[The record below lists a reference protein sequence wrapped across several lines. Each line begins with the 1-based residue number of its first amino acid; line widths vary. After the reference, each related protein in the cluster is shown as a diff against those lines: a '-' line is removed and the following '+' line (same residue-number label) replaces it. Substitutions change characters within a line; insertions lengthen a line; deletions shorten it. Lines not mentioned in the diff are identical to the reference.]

1 MSADVY
7 VSRCICSST
16 LLPNGKYRPR
26 SPPFPLPFQ
35 ELTGHDTASNDSY
48 KDDTEDETSWKKS
61 AWSINTPG
69 SSGPPIAK
77 SNCDRKLQLLTANV
91 LSVVHEDDMLYITN
105 TNITQVKLF
114 KKSCLPVRLLVIK
127 WVLFTELKPN
137 EKFLSSKFLLI
148 YPSSIMSAFSLS

>member
-1 MSADVY
+1 MSH
-7 VSRCICSST
+7 
-16 LLPNGKYRPR
+16 LLI
-26 SPPFPLPFQ
+26 FPLPSFLSQ

-114 KKSCLPVRLLVIK
+114 KRYKTSV
-127 WVLFTELKPN
+127 
-137 EKFLSSKFLLI
+137 LSSVI
-148 YPSSIMSAFSLS
+148 GR